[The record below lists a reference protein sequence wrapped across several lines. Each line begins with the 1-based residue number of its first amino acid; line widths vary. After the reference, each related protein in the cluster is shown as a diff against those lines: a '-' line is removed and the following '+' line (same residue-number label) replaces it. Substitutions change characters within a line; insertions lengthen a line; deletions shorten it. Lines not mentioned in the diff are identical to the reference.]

1 MPTIRNNARKEVTSA
16 KTREPH
22 DSLGYM
28 AEGNVGFKGLG
39 LPHATVKA
47 ESDTPLPLPSQWSW
61 KE

>member
-28 AEGNVGFKGLG
+28 AEGFGCVGLWGFRGIRVRSQEALG
-39 LPHATVKA
+39 ACVYRFDL
-47 ESDTPLPLPSQWSW
+47 
-61 KE
+61 